1 MRVRQ
6 AWPSWQA
13 TLPPAAL
20 GEERQV
26 RDQVSGASR
35 LTANANT
42 AAVVARELILAH
54 IVVTR
59 FGWKSSPSR
68 LTMRDT
74 IPPPLTVQADTTV
87 SRAPVALFL

>member
-1 MRVRQ
+1 MRQ